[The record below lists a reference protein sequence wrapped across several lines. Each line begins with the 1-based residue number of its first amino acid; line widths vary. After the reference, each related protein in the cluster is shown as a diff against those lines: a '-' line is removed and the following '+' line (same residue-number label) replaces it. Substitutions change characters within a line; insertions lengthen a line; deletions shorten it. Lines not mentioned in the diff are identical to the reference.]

1 MHASRP
7 TTWCVLTTAIGG
19 GPLTSRTSS
28 TDSPVVPVG
37 EPVVEQLRDVAIL
50 ATIALLF
57 VLTLQILW
65 LTKPKR
71 HQTRDRR

>member
-1 MHASRP
+1 
-7 TTWCVLTTAIGG
+7 
-19 GPLTSRTSS
+19 
-28 TDSPVVPVG
+28 
-37 EPVVEQLRDVAIL
+37 VVEQLRDVAIL

-65 LTKPKR
+65 LTSPKR